1 MDEILKIETVHQYNT
16 LMGVETLHPLIS
28 VIDLSSCKPMYHLR
42 ANYGFYALF
51 LKDVKCGDIRY
62 GRNLYDYQAGSM
74 VCMAPGQLLEIL
86 NNHEIYQPQGWALV
100 FHPDL
105 IKGTSLGHTMK
116 NYSFFS
122 YEATEA
128 LHLSDNER
136 EVMVDC
142 LKKIGLELN
151 HAIDKHTNKLIA
163 TNIELLLDYCERF
176 YDRQFITR
184 NNVNKDILVRFERLL
199 DDYFQSDEVRNAG
212 FPTVRYCADKLNLSA
227 NYFGDLIK
235 KETGKS
241 PQEQIQFKLI
251 DIAKERIFDP
261 TKTITEISYELG
273 FKYPQHFTR
282 LFKTQ
287 VGCSPNEYRIKN

>member
-1 MDEILKIETVHQYNT
+1 MDEILKLETVHQYNT

-28 VIDLSSCKPMYHLR
+28 VIDLSNCKPMYHIR

-74 VCMAPGQLLEIL
+74 VCLAPGQLLEIL
-86 NNHEIYQPQGWALV
+86 NNHEIYQPQGWALA

-136 EVMVDC
+136 EVIVDC

-184 NNVNKDILVRFERLL
+184 SNVNKDILVRFERLL
-199 DDYFQSDEVRNAG
+199 DDYFQSDEARNAG

-241 PQEQIQFKLI
+241 PQEHIQFKLI

-261 TKTITEISYELG
+261 TKSITEISYELG

-287 VGCSPNEYRIKN
+287 VGCSPNEYRFKN